1 MTPGAARAELVTRH
15 SNSRGCSVDVLIAA
29 RDVRVRRALSRLLE
43 LDGHRIVGATDA
55 PHLLLQVD
63 AQLSPDVVVLE
74 LDPGE
79 VSHDLDVVGE
89 MTRRGRAVIGV
100 TSGDATCVAVLAAGA
115 RACLDKDAGFPD
127 RLAQAVRAVA
137 GPRLPA
143 PPD

>member
-1 MTPGAARAELVTRH
+1 MRVLV
-15 SNSRGCSVDVLIAA
+15 AA

-55 PHLLLQVD
+55 PHLLLQLD

-74 LDPGE
+74 LDRGE
-79 VSHDLDVVGE
+79 DSHDLGVVE
-89 MTRRGRAVIGV
+89 EVARRGRAVIGV
-100 TSGDATCVAVLAAGA
+100 SSGTARWAAVLAAGA

-137 GPRLPA
+137 GPRMPA
-143 PPD
+143 PPA

>member
-1 MTPGAARAELVTRH
+1 VLV
-15 SNSRGCSVDVLIAA
+15 AA

-55 PHLLLQVD
+55 PHLLLQLD

-74 LDPGE
+74 LDRGE
-79 VSHDLDVVGE
+79 DSHDLHVIE
-89 MTRRGRAVIGV
+89 KLTRRGRAVIGV
-100 TSGDATCVAVLAAGA
+100 SSGTAGCAAVLAAGA

-137 GPRLPA
+137 VPRMPA
-143 PPD
+143 PPA